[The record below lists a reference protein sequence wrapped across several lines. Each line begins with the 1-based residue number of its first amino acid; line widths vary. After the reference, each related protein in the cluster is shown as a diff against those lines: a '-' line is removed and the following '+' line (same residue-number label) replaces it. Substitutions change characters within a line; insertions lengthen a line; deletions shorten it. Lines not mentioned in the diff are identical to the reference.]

1 MQQKKHT
8 LTLLR
13 RLVGLSSYPWLC
25 FGDFNE
31 ILHTHEKTGGNN
43 RNLNLVVDFRHA
55 IKDCNLVDAGCTG
68 YPFTWSNRRF
78 EPYFIEERLDRFFY
92 SKEWGKSFYDS
103 TTTNLITWISDH
115 SPVAFEVKEM
125 SFVPRYARRTYSQVH
140 YKDMWS
146 AYDAC
151 KDIVRQN

>member
-31 ILHTHEKTGGNN
+31 ILHMHEKTGGNN

-68 YPFTWSNRRF
+68 YPFIWSNRRF
-78 EPYFIEERLDRFFY
+78 EPYLIEERLDRFFY
-92 SKEWGKSFYDS
+92 NKE
-103 TTTNLITWISDH
+103 
-115 SPVAFEVKEM
+115 
-125 SFVPRYARRTYSQVH
+125 
-140 YKDMWS
+140 
-146 AYDAC
+146 
-151 KDIVRQN
+151 